1 MFRGLINNAKSAV
14 SSVILKYVARAS
26 VAVPFVI
33 AAGFA
38 LAAGTVMLVER
49 YGHVVAYWSMAAGL
63 ALLGLIAALVV
74 RVKEHEEEVAE
85 VKAEAADTSNV
96 AGEVA
101 AQAPLALLGG
111 LFTLPGGPGMVLKVA
126 KVLGNNY
133 ALVLLLV
140 AIGTLLWPTERDGAR
155 KATDTNIDPP
165 APMPPDNV
173 VAFAD
178 GKDVRSRARPV
189 LTIIAIGLGIALT
202 IASMFLVDPME
213 TKRAIMTAAGMVGL
227 DMGRPSN

>member
-38 LAAGTVMLVER
+38 LAAGTVMLAER

-111 LFTLPGGPGMVLKVA
+111 LFTLPAV
-126 KVLGNNY
+126 
-133 ALVLLLV
+133 
-140 AIGTLLWPTERDGAR
+140 
-155 KATDTNIDPP
+155 P
-165 APMPPDNV
+165 AW
-173 VAFAD
+173 
-178 GKDVRSRARPV
+178 S
-189 LTIIAIGLGIALT
+189 
-202 IASMFLVDPME
+202 
-213 TKRAIMTAAGMVGL
+213 
-227 DMGRPSN
+227 